1 MENVFHKVLVLSPK
15 KLRQQFS
22 QYSKSE
28 YRFQKFHR
36 HNLQPIEVASVPQN
50 LFKVIEKVKSLS
62 DNGTM
67 RKTYPSD
74 LSGKQFEQIQPLLE
88 SARKR
93 TSPRKVELYEIF
105 CAVLY
110 VLKSGCQWRM
120 LPEKNRLAWS
130 ERTLD
135 AMPLQVC

>member
-1 MENVFHKVLVLSPK
+1 MFGTELTDVSKKVKATQQGKTGYAFVPVSRRDFVPLTGRPIPK
-15 KLRQQFS
+15 
-22 QYSKSE
+22 
-28 YRFQKFHR
+28 
-36 HNLQPIEVASVPQN
+36 N

-62 DNGTM
+62 DNEVM

-74 LSGKQFEQIQPLLE
+74 LSGKQFEQIQPFLE
-88 SARKR
+88 RARKR
-93 TSPRKVELYEIF
+93 SSPRKVELYEIF

-130 ERTLD
+130 ERALD